1 MSRILPDYNQLMR
14 FTINDVCNW
23 LAENRFGEFVKQFR
37 EHGIDG
43 NRFVT
48 LSDLDL
54 SRMNCPMAKRRDLL
68 KLVRELPKPAESSR
82 MKNIVQPQI
91 PATPSRDY
99 NPPNHGRPPPPIP
112 APQAQVNGDNNDDDD
127 GSGPEDDYE
136 WGASDFSDV
145 SSEEEDYENT
155 PDSIQPIVEPRRPT
169 QQPPDEDTDSVG
181 SYEEPDPQSA
191 PPPPSVPTRR
201 GAPQVAPSGPPR
213 SASHGVPV
221 NRRPVPQMPPE
232 EEQPVY
238 EETNEADEQ
247 PVYEDPDEQPV
258 KKPAPRRQLPVPEQ
272 TNTMGRKMPMRT
284 TSEPDAPA
292 PPPPRGKGRQPP
304 KAVKKAEESQA
315 PVPPPPRGGRRPP
328 PEPTDV
334 YEDPDE
340 APPQPS
346 PSRSKVAVLPP
357 TPKPSQQKSPYHG
370 RKPPP
375 APKQEEFEQLEYEV
389 PEEILKGEMPQDDYM
404 TMQASQEDTM
414 KKNKKKGHEGV
425 QVFPVQN
432 GGQTATL
439 PPRPGK
445 HKQLPVPP
453 MDAAPASP
461 AEVKRESSGRTK
473 VEKVNKALSLEEQP
487 WYHGE
492 VDRNIAD
499 NKLLGIGTNGCY
511 LIRKS
516 KKGGETKPYTLAIF
530 YESQV
535 FNLNIRKKPNHQ
547 YALGMAK
554 PGEQEFSNL
563 MDLVTF
569 FQGHRLIL
577 AKGQTRLKTPCHK

>member
-1 MSRILPDYNQLMR
+1 MLCLLLLQLKK
-14 FTINDVCNW
+14 
-23 LAENRFGEFVKQFR
+23 L
-37 EHGIDG
+37 
-43 NRFVT
+43 
-48 LSDLDL
+48 LLD
-54 SRMNCPMAKRRDLL
+54 
-68 KLVRELPKPAESSR
+68 
-82 MKNIVQPQI
+82 
-91 PATPSRDY
+91 T
-99 NPPNHGRPPPPIP
+99 
-112 APQAQVNGDNNDDDD
+112 
-127 GSGPEDDYE
+127 
-136 WGASDFSDV
+136 
-145 SSEEEDYENT
+145 
-155 PDSIQPIVEPRRPT
+155 
-169 QQPPDEDTDSVG
+169 
-181 SYEEPDPQSA
+181 
-191 PPPPSVPTRR
+191 
-201 GAPQVAPSGPPR
+201 
-213 SASHGVPV
+213 
-221 NRRPVPQMPPE
+221 
-232 EEQPVY
+232 
-238 EETNEADEQ
+238 
-247 PVYEDPDEQPV
+247 YEDPDAAPTPQHATVRNSALPPLPKGANQKSFVPQVEQ
-258 KKPAPRRQLPVPEQ
+258 Q
-272 TNTMGRKMPMRT
+272 
-284 TSEPDAPA
+284 
-292 PPPPRGKGRQPP
+292 
-304 KAVKKAEESQA
+304 
-315 PVPPPPRGGRRPP
+315 
-328 PEPTDV
+328 DV

-340 APPQPS
+340 APPQPT
-346 PSRSKVAVLPP
+346 PSRTKMAALPP
-357 TPKPSQQKSPYHG
+357 TPKASQQKSPYHG
-370 RKPPP
+370 RKAPA

-389 PEEILKGEMPQDDYM
+389 PEEVLKGQMPQDDYM
-404 TMQASQEDTM
+404 TMQPSPEDTK

-432 GGQTATL
+432 GGQNATL

-453 MDAAPASP
+453 MDTAPASP

-492 VDRNIAD
+492 IERNVAD

-577 AKGQTRLKTPCHK
+577 AKGQTRLKLAISLIVNPAAAAAADNDFSLTQFVLDAATAGEANQPNFDFGDFDMSFLGIRTIPIAQITDFPPLYQMKR